1 MEKTISFND
10 AINELHDSIINE
22 NFTIFMG
29 AGVSKHVNS
38 NYPVWSGVTQK
49 LKNELNFCFTNDAL
63 KVAQKYENKYGYEK
77 LKETVNSLFPE
88 TTTNQSFYN
97 ELLKTRPTYLIST
110 NWDNMLQNYIH
121 SSLEMYDVI
130 ADDSELM
137 NSKLY
142 NKYLKIHGDFQ
153 HSKFVLTKKSYN
165 SYSKDFPL
173 TENFVKS
180 ILCTTTVLF
189 IGYSLND
196 KDFQQ
201 ILNWINKAAPALP
214 KFYCA
219 LVEGYYKSNDI
230 VKYNKNN
237 IKTFI
242 VSNITDI
249 FKTLNNINV
258 VINNKKPIKAFYELL
273 SPLKNDKAIL
283 LSSIQH
289 FLTNTYFNYPTENI
303 TFAWLQVDSATY
315 DYNEERRKIF
325 KNFINSF
332 YNQITDEENEIL
344 SKISFILMKANIMGI
359 INEGFIDKTNNNIVF
374 LPTNN
379 LLQFY
384 DKSKAYKNFNY
395 EIYNTDE
402 QRIVNIYENIDY
414 YAGGSE
420 LIETAFELNKIII
433 QKDINDRNYRKLFI
447 SYYNLNVLQQTIFNV
462 KMIPCNKQEDSIDLY
477 KKFNNLPKKLQNE
490 VFDIYNFVNGNT
502 LKSLQIELQ
511 NTLKKLLH
519 TVENIKNGGMAFD
532 NSKFQ
537 YANKHKNLNDF
548 VLLNNI
554 LIDHDFSFVQ
564 VERLFFKIAL
574 VRKSVSPVIS
584 FNRNEIFTAIKF
596 FNWDNNEQ
604 NLYSLLKE
612 NGIQNIELTQDD
624 EDWLINIVLPN
635 CAKIYKNSEYG
646 NTKPYFSN
654 LLVILSFANLKK
666 ENTQMVATYLKNLF
680 AFSICDEKLLSLT
693 IQFIETKIKID
704 NTIFNEIKIMSFYKI
719 LITKWFYNKISPT
732 IGISITENN
741 YLAHFLY
748 LGSLNSECFTDLN
761 YIRTILKHIQHAS
774 LDQII
779 GFYTN
784 QLCVIYAFCSEDCK
798 SILKN
803 ILLKYKKYLLR
814 KNPPYGV
821 TMFNQVLSN
830 TDFTRL
836 KLKYLIT
843 LFQLKII
850 KFTNELYLEIYNWLI
865 NELNSSGYQSSNH
878 ELVNLINNL
887 KTNNKKIKTIRNLCN
902 KIILKY
908 KNRPRISSI

>member
-63 KVAQKYENKYGYEK
+63 KVAQKYENKYGYEN
-77 LKETVNSLFPE
+77 LKETVKSLFPE

-137 NSKLY
+137 NSNLY

-395 EIYNTDE
+395 EIYNTD
-402 QRIVNIYENIDY
+402 
-414 YAGGSE
+414 
-420 LIETAFELNKIII
+420 
-433 QKDINDRNYRKLFI
+433 
-447 SYYNLNVLQQTIFNV
+447 
-462 KMIPCNKQEDSIDLY
+462 CN
-477 KKFNNLPKKLQNE
+477 
-490 VFDIYNFVNGNT
+490 
-502 LKSLQIELQ
+502 
-511 NTLKKLLH
+511 
-519 TVENIKNGGMAFD
+519 A
-532 NSKFQ
+532 
-537 YANKHKNLNDF
+537 
-548 VLLNNI
+548 
-554 LIDHDFSFVQ
+554 
-564 VERLFFKIAL
+564 
-574 VRKSVSPVIS
+574 
-584 FNRNEIFTAIKF
+584 
-596 FNWDNNEQ
+596 
-604 NLYSLLKE
+604 
-612 NGIQNIELTQDD
+612 
-624 EDWLINIVLPN
+624 
-635 CAKIYKNSEYG
+635 
-646 NTKPYFSN
+646 
-654 LLVILSFANLKK
+654 
-666 ENTQMVATYLKNLF
+666 
-680 AFSICDEKLLSLT
+680 
-693 IQFIETKIKID
+693 
-704 NTIFNEIKIMSFYKI
+704 
-719 LITKWFYNKISPT
+719 
-732 IGISITENN
+732 
-741 YLAHFLY
+741 
-748 LGSLNSECFTDLN
+748 
-761 YIRTILKHIQHAS
+761 
-774 LDQII
+774 
-779 GFYTN
+779 
-784 QLCVIYAFCSEDCK
+784 
-798 SILKN
+798 
-803 ILLKYKKYLLR
+803 
-814 KNPPYGV
+814 
-821 TMFNQVLSN
+821 
-830 TDFTRL
+830 
-836 KLKYLIT
+836 
-843 LFQLKII
+843 
-850 KFTNELYLEIYNWLI
+850 
-865 NELNSSGYQSSNH
+865 
-878 ELVNLINNL
+878 
-887 KTNNKKIKTIRNLCN
+887 
-902 KIILKY
+902 
-908 KNRPRISSI
+908 